1 MLVLHQWLSSLAVTT
16 ITRNNPSQFPFHLE
30 SLFPNHFQI
39 PFTVPY
45 TQNASWPWSVERS
58 RSCPW
63 MEVPGWRECRNRG
76 RKTVPHLT
84 CEPKQP
90 VFILRHP
97 TSGPLSSSEVS
108 TQGCGCLGEK
118 NPTAS
123 FLGALRNQSLRFR
136 NSQDPLEKIYGVRA
150 AFEDFRPSDVCP
162 KAHVWFLRLL
172 NKPGLLASKR
182 FPCGLLPCTL
192 SSPLHEMHWVSALGS
207 ETP

>member
-1 MLVLHQWLSSLAVTT
+1 MDGSA
-16 ITRNNPSQFPFHLE
+16 
-30 SLFPNHFQI
+30 
-39 PFTVPY
+39 
-45 TQNASWPWSVERS
+45 
-58 RSCPW
+58 W
-63 MEVPGWRECRNRG
+63 MEGMQ
-76 RKTVPHLT
+76 
-84 CEPKQP
+84 EPWKED
-90 VFILRHP
+90 
-97 TSGPLSSSEVS
+97 SSSS
-108 TQGCGCLGEK
+108 YMRAQTACLHSASSHIRPTLLLGSVHAGLWLPGGK

-123 FLGALRNQSLRFR
+123 FLGALRNQSLRFL